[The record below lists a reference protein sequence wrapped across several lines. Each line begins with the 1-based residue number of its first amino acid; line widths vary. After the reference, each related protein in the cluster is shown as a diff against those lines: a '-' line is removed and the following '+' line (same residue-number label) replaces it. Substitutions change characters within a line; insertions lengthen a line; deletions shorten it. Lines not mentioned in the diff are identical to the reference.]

1 MKPIPVLNGSEYRE
15 RATMKRHVKENKAG
29 MNSGTWNTAQG
40 KKSLQADPEAEDGF
54 KRSTSVIGP
63 ADPHWSCEQVTGTI
77 LPYLNSSSSLIGHI
91 QRSKHTPLHFFFK

>member
-40 KKSLQADPEAEDGF
+40 EKKHHF
-54 KRSTSVIGP
+54 KQFQRQKMDSREGHQRIG
-63 ADPHWSCEQVTGTI
+63 
-77 LPYLNSSSSLIGHI
+77 
-91 QRSKHTPLHFFFK
+91 